1 MKTQNRKSRRDQDQ
15 SLEKLAQEAYLS
27 LFRTHEAL
35 LFEFKVLLKEQGLSE
50 PQYNVLRILRAD
62 GKPLQVY
69 GVADRML
76 TRDPDITRLFDRLVR
91 AELVD
96 RTRGEDDRRVVW
108 VSLTPKGRELVRE
121 LDRPVMA
128 LHRKQLAHL
137 GVRKLRLL
145 NELLEEARGAEQ

>member
-1 MKTQNRKSRRDQDQ
+1 MKTQDQSRRSRDKR
-15 SLEKLAQEAYLS
+15 LEKLSQLVYLS

-50 PQYNVLRILRAD
+50 PQYNVLRILRGV

-69 GVADRML
+69 QVAARML
-76 TRDPDITRLFDRLVR
+76 TRDPDITRLVDRLVR

-108 VSLTPKGRELVRE
+108 VSLTPKGQELVRE

-145 NELLEEARGAEQ
+145 NELLEEARSEEQ